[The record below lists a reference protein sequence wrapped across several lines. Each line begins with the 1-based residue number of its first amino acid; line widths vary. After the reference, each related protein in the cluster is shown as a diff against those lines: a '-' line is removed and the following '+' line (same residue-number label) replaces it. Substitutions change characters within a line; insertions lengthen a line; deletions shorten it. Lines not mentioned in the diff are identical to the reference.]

1 MRLEEIRI
9 SLAAA
14 RVNAGLSQKEAAKSL
29 NTSIKTIQNHES
41 GKTEPGWE
49 MVEKYSKLYGLPI
62 GNLKQA
68 PRRC

>member
-1 MRLEEIRI
+1 MERIRI

-62 GNLKQA
+62 DNISFA
-68 PRRC
+68 RSSA